1 MFIPI
6 IRILFC
12 LTLCLGLLSFWGCLE
27 PPTECEYQ
35 NVVAIRAGTDIDSIA
50 VKIDNSLVGCKTRHS
65 IGIGSR
71 THSIGLPGEMH
82 IQLFSEGVLLWEDFS
97 FEIPKNKIL
106 TFHRGTECE
115 GNATIIPSQAENY
128 CWTIEEIND
137 GARCIEWKYELDDE
151 ILPCDDR
158 WL

>member
-1 MFIPI
+1 V
-6 IRILFC
+6 
-12 LTLCLGLLSFWGCLE
+12 LLSFWSCPG
-27 PPTECEYQ
+27 PPPIECEYQ
-35 NVVAIRAGTDIDSIA
+35 NVVAIRAGTGIDSIA
-50 VKIDNSLVGCKTRHS
+50 VKINNSLVGCKTRYS

-71 THSIGLPGEMH
+71 THSIGLPREMH

-115 GNATIIPSQAENY
+115 GNATITPSQAENY
-128 CWTIEEIND
+128 CWTIEEISD
-137 GARCIEWKYELDDE
+137 LTRCVEWKYEGAPRNM
-151 ILPCDDR
+151 PCDDE